1 MSRQAG
7 GGASAPGSP
16 AASTPTSAAAAAAA
30 PTSVPAASLAGLTDP
45 AESTAGLGRAAGRGA
60 ATTLSGQVIRI
71 TVQLTGIIIL
81 GHLLSPSDYGLV
93 ASVTAII
100 GIGEVFRDFGLSS
113 AAIQAR
119 QLSRNQKD
127 NLFWVNSLIGLA
139 LTAIAFTCSG
149 LIAGLYG
156 DPRLGPLTQVLAC
169 TFLLNGLATQFR
181 ADLNRNLRFFALTGS
196 EIAAQLGGLTVG
208 IAMATTG
215 WGYWSLA
222 GQQVS
227 QGVLMLAIVMPVTR
241 WFPRGF
247 HRNTDIRHFLRFGSN
262 VFGTQMLGYASR
274 NVDSVVIGATLG
286 PGPLG
291 LYNRAF
297 QLLLLPLNQ
306 INAPSTRVALP
317 VLSRLQDDGERY
329 ARFITLGQR
338 IMLHLVTVVLAF
350 AAAQATPII
359 LITLGEPWI
368 GSAPVFQILSL
379 AGFFQVAGYATYW
392 VFLSKGLMRQN
403 LYFSLIT
410 RPMLIVFVLV
420 GSLWGVY
427 GVAAGFSIGMALAWP
442 LSLWW
447 VSRVSD
453 APARDLFVAGVRAMA
468 GYGLAGVVSYA
479 ATAWLPAGWPVLS
492 LVVGAMALLACVAL
506 LAVVWPAFR
515 RDVLSIVA
523 SREFLWGAA
532 AAGPKSALGLGY
544 AAVTRRVRL
553 ARRRGR
559 RRWNGLVAASGLTSA
574 IDRAVFR
581 RAVRGTT
588 VPGAYAGA
596 YAGAGASGRHVLIA
610 PPGGGN
616 IGDQAMVEAFLE
628 NTSGDVLIV
637 VRTLNDL
644 RVPLEHADRAQL
656 HALPA
661 LIHGAENAHRR
672 DIARLGRLLAS
683 SRSGGARSGG
693 SRSSGPRSGGAL
705 VSDAR
710 SVTVVGADAMDGAYD
725 ARASVRRADVAT
737 LAAGIG
743 LDARVLGFS
752 WNSHA
757 RSGARRALRRAGR
770 AGVRLLVRDPIS
782 TDRARREGLRGIAET
797 ADAVFSARTVERA
810 IVPELLGDPHPPY
823 VVVNPSGLV
832 GRSMDQVT
840 EFTAIVQALLERGV
854 GVLLLPHVIR
864 SSASDL
870 TACRAVAERVSDPRV
885 VLVERQLAPAEVRGL
900 CARAQ
905 LVVAGRMHLAIQSLW
920 SAVPAITLS
929 TQGKVEGLMQLFGAG
944 CERLCVAPGAGLA
957 ERVVPLIDDLL
968 AERARWSAG
977 IAGHLTAVQR
987 LADANFDGLHE
998 SETEG
1003 IAVGTPA
1010 GALIHE
1016 EAL

>member
-1 MSRQAG
+1 M
-7 GGASAPGSP
+7 
-16 AASTPTSAAAAAAA
+16 
-30 PTSVPAASLAGLTDP
+30 
-45 AESTAGLGRAAGRGA
+45 
-60 ATTLSGQVIRI
+60 IRI

-93 ASVTAII
+93 ASVTAVI

-139 LTAIAFTCSG
+139 LTAIAFSCSG

-227 QGVLMLAIVMPVTR
+227 QGVLMLAFVIPVTR

-317 VLSRLQDDGERY
+317 VLSRLQDDRRRY

-338 IMLHLVTVVLAF
+338 IMLHLVTLVLAF
-350 AAAQATPII
+350 AAAQAAPII

-368 GSAPVFQILSL
+368 GSAPIFQILSL
-379 AGFFQVAGYATYW
+379 AGFFQVAGYASYW

-468 GYGLAGVVSYA
+468 GYGLAGVVSFA
-479 ATAWLPAGWPVLS
+479 ATAWVPAGWPVLS

-506 LAVVWPAFR
+506 LALVWPAFR

-532 AAGPKSALGLGY
+532 ASGPKSALGLGY
-544 AAVTRRVRL
+544 AAATRRVRL

-559 RRWNGLVAASGLTSA
+559 RRWNGLVASSGLTSV

-581 RAVRGTT
+581 RAVRGTA
-588 VPGAYAGA
+588 VPSADAGA
-596 YAGAGASGRHVLIA
+596 DARADARADADATAAAAAHAGASASGRHVLIA

-644 RVPLEHADRAQL
+644 RVPPEHADRAQL

-672 DIARLGRLLAS
+672 DIARLGRLLGGP
-683 SRSGGARSGG
+683 RSGGPRSGG
-693 SRSSGPRSGGAL
+693 PRSGGPRSGGAL

-743 LDARVLGFS
+743 LDSRVLGFS

-770 AGVRLLVRDPIS
+770 AGVRLLVRDPVS
-782 TDRARREGLRGIAET
+782 TARARREGLRGVAET

-810 IVPELLGDPHPPY
+810 IVPELLGDPQPPY

-840 EFTAIVQALLERGV
+840 EFSAIVRALLERGV

-870 TACRAVAERVSDPRV
+870 AACRAVAERVGDSRV
-885 VLVERQLAPAEVRGL
+885 VLVERQLAPAEVRGV

-929 TQGKVEGLMQLFGAG
+929 TQGKVEGLMQLFGPE

-957 ERVVPLIDDLL
+957 ERVVPLIDELL
-968 AERARWSAG
+968 TDRVRWSAG
-977 IAGHLTAVQR
+977 IAGRLTAVQR
-987 LADANFDGLHE
+987 LADANFDGLRA

-1003 IAVGTPA
+1003 SAAGMPA
-1010 GALIHE
+1010 GALIRE